1 MNRRPKLTAALI
13 LSVSLLCL
21 LTVLVFLRPGPE
33 NSYAAFAA
41 EAGAGSGAPETS
53 SENTPVTPEGTAA
66 EQPAETPDAAV
77 TVDPSSHSSTPAGSG
92 DPDAQPTE
100 QSTEQPTTQ
109 PTTAPTP
116 EPTPEPLPSVE
127 PHVNTVRIG
136 LKYNKSAL
144 DIVTTGSDT
153 GGTIGVVK
161 NNSAYTPVLAFN
173 ASGTVTLRADTGY
186 HIAVTS
192 GFSNVEDARREMLK
206 IKALMDG
213 GGISMLYIFDGSSWY
228 VGGAFY
234 SAYPGPGVK
243 DVNGIDKYTVLS
255 ERLTPHGYT
264 LSVVTVR
271 NNGVKV
277 YIDGSPVMILNVS
290 DAAYKVRI
298 TPLQGDG
305 SGNLPP
311 LLKLSAARY
320 RGYFDVHRYQGGK
333 LVLVNDVDVEDY
345 LYSVVPAEMISGTPA
360 SWSWRKEGLKAQAI
374 LARTSAYEYI
384 IPNKLT
390 AYGFHM
396 DDTTNYQVYSGY
408 IDPSGEAGETQNT
421 TRATDE
427 TAGLIL
433 TYNGQLCEEVFYHS
447 NSGGY
452 TETPDAVWGG
462 DRGIF
467 QSIPD
472 PWTTPATYTREY
484 TGASLSSR
492 IVSYVSNQK
501 GVDLGTLSYL
511 NVTQRTIS
519 GRVTEMVFEGTKN
532 DSFVRLTQTRSSLNL
547 KGQRFYIDVDETV
560 TIDYQSDGQDTSLSP
575 RARKF
580 LEGNLYSEAFLPDTY
595 AVKGSDGYTYERI
608 RIRGASDPKQ
618 IMIHGI
624 GTGHG
629 VGMSQDGA
637 EVMSKEGKTCE
648 EIITFYMPGVQIAEL
663 REIYNN

>member
-1 MNRRPKLTAALI
+1 MNRRPKLTASLI
-13 LSVSLLCL
+13 LSVSLFCI
-21 LTVLVFLRPGPE
+21 LTALAFLKTGTE
-33 NSYAAFAA
+33 SSYAAFAA
-41 EAGAGSGAPETS
+41 EAGTGSAAPETS
-53 SENTPVTPEGTAA
+53 PENTPETSGGSGT
-66 EQPAETPDAAV
+66 EQPSETPDASETAG
-77 TVDPSSHSSTPAGSG
+77 PSSSSSSPAESEI
-92 DPDAQPTE
+92 PTAP
-100 QSTEQPTTQ
+100 QTEQ

-136 LKYNKSAL
+136 LKYNKTAL
-144 DIVTTGSDT
+144 DVVTTGSAT

-161 NNSAYTPVLAFN
+161 NNSVYTPGLAFN
-173 ASGTVTLRADTGY
+173 DSGSVTLRADSGY
-186 HIAVTS
+186 HIAVTP
-192 GFSNVEDARREMLK
+192 GYPNVEDARKEMLK
-206 IKALMDG
+206 IKELMDG

-228 VGGAFY
+228 VGGSFY
-234 SAYPGPGVK
+234 SAYPAPGVK

-255 ERLTPHGYT
+255 ERLTPHGYS

-277 YIDGSPVMILNVS
+277 YINGTPVMILNVS

-298 TPLQGDG
+298 TPLPNT
-305 SGNLPP
+305 GNNGLPP

-345 LYSVVPAEMISGTPA
+345 LYSVVPAEMISGTSA

-427 TAGLIL
+427 TAGLVV
-433 TYNGQLCEEVFYHS
+433 TFNGLLCEEVFYHS

-452 TETPDAVWGG
+452 TETPDTVWGG

-472 PWTTPATYTREY
+472 PWTPPATYTKEY

-501 GVDLGTLSYL
+501 GVDIGTLTYL
-511 NVTQRTIS
+511 NVTERTIS
-519 GRVTEMVFEGTKN
+519 GRVTELIFEGTKN
-532 DSFVRLTQTRSSLNL
+532 DSFVRYTQTRSSLNL
-547 KGQRFYIDVDETV
+547 KGQRFYIDVEETI
-560 TIDYQSDGQDTSLSP
+560 TIDYQSDGQNTALSP

-580 LEGNLYSEAFLPDTY
+580 LEGNFYSESFLPDTY
-595 AVKGSDGYTYERI
+595 AVKGSDGHTYERI
-608 RIRGASDPKQ
+608 RIRGASDPKL
-618 IMIHGI
+618 IMIRGI